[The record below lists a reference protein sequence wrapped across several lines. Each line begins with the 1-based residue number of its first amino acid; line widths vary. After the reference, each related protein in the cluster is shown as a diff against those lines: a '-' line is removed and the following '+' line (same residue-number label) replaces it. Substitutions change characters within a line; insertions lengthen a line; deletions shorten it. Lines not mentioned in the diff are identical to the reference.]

1 MFVYSK
7 PNIYNLHGKLGREIF
22 DEIKNTPISDL
33 SALRERVKKSKEEL
47 KRIRENEKR
56 QREVTE

>member
-7 PNIYNLHGKLGREIF
+7 PNIYNLHGKIGREIF
-22 DEIKNTPISDL
+22 DEIKNTPPSDL

-47 KRIRENEKR
+47 MRIRENEKR
-56 QREVTE
+56 KRTVTG